1 MGPML
6 CLTVLLP
13 ALLFGCGTVMLSLRE
28 ERALASGLGQGGPD
42 GLAASGSLRDGTWN
56 GTLRNLH

>member
-1 MGPML
+1 ML

-13 ALLFGCGTVMLSLRE
+13 ALLFGFGRVMLSLRE

>member
-1 MGPML
+1 
-6 CLTVLLP
+6 
-13 ALLFGCGTVMLSLRE
+13 VMLSLRE
-28 ERALASGLGQGGPD
+28 ERALASGLGLGGSD

>member
-1 MGPML
+1 ML

-13 ALLFGCGTVMLSLRE
+13 ALLFGFGTVMLSLRE
-28 ERALASGLGQGGPD
+28 ERVLASGLGQGAPD

-56 GTLRNLH
+56 GALRNLR

>member
-1 MGPML
+1 ML

-13 ALLFGCGTVMLSLRE
+13 ALLFGFGAVMLSLRE
-28 ERALASGLGQGGPD
+28 ERALASGLGQGGPE

-56 GTLRNLH
+56 GALRNLH

>member
-1 MGPML
+1 ML

-13 ALLFGCGTVMLSLRE
+13 ALLFGFGAVMLSLRE
-28 ERALASGLGQGGPD
+28 ERALASGFGQGGPD

>member
-1 MGPML
+1 ML

-13 ALLFGCGTVMLSLRE
+13 ALLFGFGTVMLSLRE

-42 GLAASGSLRDGTWN
+42 GPAAGGSLRDGTWN
-56 GTLRNLH
+56 GALRNLR

>member
-1 MGPML
+1 ML

-13 ALLFGCGTVMLSLRE
+13 ALLFGFGTVMLSLRE

-42 GLAASGSLRDGTWN
+42 GPAAGGSLRDGTRN
-56 GTLRNLH
+56 GALRNLH

>member
-1 MGPML
+1 ML

-28 ERALASGLGQGGPD
+28 ERVLASGLGQGGPD
-42 GLAASGSLRDGTWN
+42 GLAAGGSLRDGTWN
-56 GTLRNLH
+56 GALRNLH